1 LENELYDANQSAEA
15 IYARIYEV
23 KGLTE
28 RVKMALDPTYVPQ
41 RAYKAGA
48 AALGGV
54 RTAVTSAGG
63 FLGRAAAA
71 TRKAATKAMYKPS
84 NGEPWNNAEN
94 FNASGATTRAMQLRG
109 TAINESRRAAA
120 QRVIPGTR
128 AAAAMAPPSLPPP
141 RGYAAAAG
149 MRQPDIPERR
159 RTRRR
164 NHTRK
169 GRKAGRR

>member
-1 LENELYDANQSAEA
+1 MADT
-15 IYARIYEV
+15 IYASIYVV

-28 RVKMALDPTYVPQ
+28 RIKMALDPTYIPQ

-54 RTAVTSAGG
+54 RSAAGSARG
-63 FLGRAAAA
+63 FLGRAAAY
-71 TRKAATKAMYKPS
+71 TRKAATKAMYKKTGGGGWT
-84 NGEPWNNAEN
+84 NRN
-94 FNASGATTRAMQLRG
+94 FNESGAVRQGIRTQLRG
-109 TAINESRRAAA
+109 TANRSAAA
-120 QRVIPGTR
+120 
-128 AAAAMAPPSLPPP
+128 
-141 RGYAAAAG
+141 AAAAG
-149 MRQPDIPERR
+149 MGPPEPFVQPSLR